1 MTRQPTTAVTHIC
14 SILPVAGKGIFG
26 RDAMTS
32 DAQAGAERARR
43 FRDAVLPHIDDAY
56 TFACFLLRHQAD
68 ADDAVRE
75 CYLRALRD
83 VDSFRGRTMKP
94 WLFVILRKV
103 CHARL
108 TRQEASTDFANGERG
123 AEAPADDVMPGRPDG
138 ALIRRLVVD
147 LPMPLREAIVLRELC
162 GMSYGEIAEVTGVPI
177 GTVVSRL
184 AGARAM
190 MLVAWKASDKSARRR
205 PTNPARG
212 DVDRQVTL
220 RVMGQPRNSAFG
232 TSR

>member
-1 MTRQPTTAVTHIC
+1 
-14 SILPVAGKGIFG
+14 
-26 RDAMTS
+26 MTS

-56 TFACFLLRHQAD
+56 TFARFLMRREAD
-68 ADDAVRE
+68 AEDAVRE
-75 CYLRALRD
+75 CYLRATRD
-83 VDSFRGRTMKP
+83 VDGFRGRSMKP
-94 WLFVILRKV
+94 WLFAILRNV

-108 TRQEASTDFANGERG
+108 VRDGASADFANGEPA
-123 AEAPADDVMPGRPDG
+123 AEAPVGDVMPSRPDG
-138 ALIRRLVVD
+138 AFMRRLVVD

-162 GMSYGEIAEVTGVPI
+162 AMSYGEIAEVAGVPI

-212 DVDRQVTL
+212 DVGRQVSL
-220 RVMGQPRNSAFG
+220 RFLGQPRNTAFG
-232 TSR
+232 TNR